1 MASPR
6 LTPRKSPRQGR
17 ARATVDAMLE
27 AAERLIGE
35 RGVLGFTT
43 NHAAE
48 LAGVSI
54 GSLYQYFPS
63 KESLLTGLLLRRR
76 GDRVAA
82 LAEALTEAV
91 ELPSA
96 EVGPLIADRL
106 AEVHSSAPAIE
117 RELLD
122 YAAGIGA
129 FRKLEALDARAVS
142 AVEGFFRAR
151 GTPIEARRAFV
162 ITRAIEGALGAA
174 TLMHPTWL
182 EDPAF
187 VAELGEVIGRCLGRG

>member
-6 LTPRKSPRQGR
+6 LTPRKAPQQGR
-17 ARATVDAMLE
+17 ARATVDAMLQ
-27 AAERLIGE
+27 ATERLVAE
-35 RGVLGFTT
+35 RGVEGFTT

-91 ELPSA
+91 DLPLA
-96 EVGPLIADRL
+96 EVGLLVAERL
-106 AEVHSSAPAIE
+106 AAAYAESPSIE
-117 RELLD
+117 RELRD
-122 YAAGIGA
+122 YATSIGA

-142 AVEGFFRAR
+142 SVEGFFRAR
-151 GTPIEARRAFV
+151 GAVVDARRAFV
-162 ITRAIEGALGAA
+162 ITRAIEGALLAV
-174 TLMHPTWL
+174 TLEHAEWL
-182 EDPAF
+182 GEEAL
-187 VAELGEVIGRCLGRG
+187 VVELGQLITRCLGD